1 LSGRRL
7 PLLWAIHG
15 EDSRR
20 PLPDLCRDLG
30 ATKNLGLQ
38 VRHKSADD
46 RLLLELC
53 RTARASLPG
62 CPITVNG
69 RADLARLA
77 ELDGVH
83 LPADG
88 LPVATV
94 RMLLAPHGIVGR
106 STHDLEEVARARD
119 EAVDFVYFGP
129 VFATPS
135 KPGAEGVGLSHLQ
148 RACRLGVPVYAL
160 GGISPSRLQSVSD
173 AGAVGAAGLRLFDE
187 SACAVLAAL
196 ATEIFDRGEA
206 T

>member
-1 LSGRRL
+1 MSAPQL

-46 RLLLELC
+46 RTLLALC
-53 RTARASLPG
+53 RTARASLPDRS
-62 CPITVNG
+62 ITVNA

-77 ELDGVH
+77 ELEGVH

-88 LPVATV
+88 LPTAAV
-94 RMLLAPHGIVGR
+94 RALLAPHGIVGR
-106 STHDLEEVARARD
+106 STHDLEEVARAHD
-119 EAVDFVYFGP
+119 EGVDYVYFGP

-135 KPGAEGVGLSHLQ
+135 KPGAEGVGMSQLR

-160 GGISPSRLQSVSD
+160 GGITPSRLQAVGD
-173 AGAVGAAGLRLFDE
+173 AGAVGAAGIRLFDE
-187 SACAVLAAL
+187 SACAVLAEL
-196 ATEIFDRGEA
+196 AAEIFDQGKVR
-206 T
+206 